1 MCNIQGDID
10 IKKQQNVWL
19 EFVNPR
25 NPTGITFIILKLLG
39 QINRGILFHY
49 AGLIVLEFDQ
59 KLKRYEKETNILN
72 A

>member
-1 MCNIQGDID
+1 VCNIQGDID

-19 EFVNPR
+19 EFVNPH
-25 NPTGITFIILKLLG
+25 NPAGITFIILKLLG
-39 QINRGILFHY
+39 KINRGILFHY

>member
-39 QINRGILFHY
+39 KINRGILFHY
-49 AGLIVLEFDQ
+49 AVLEFDQ